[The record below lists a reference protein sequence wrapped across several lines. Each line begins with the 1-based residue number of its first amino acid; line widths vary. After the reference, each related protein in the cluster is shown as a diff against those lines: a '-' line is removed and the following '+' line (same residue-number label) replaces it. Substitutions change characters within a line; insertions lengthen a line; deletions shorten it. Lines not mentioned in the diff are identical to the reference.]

1 MIKQNSAQIHLAS
14 VREQRQNCWSTFN
27 FDTKNAFGSL
37 FLFNYQVLLPKQNA
51 KIVSQSDTVNY
62 FLPLYGGFNYQNE
75 QQNKE
80 LIATEQI
87 AQIVTKKENSFEISN
102 PFQNNVSYLQMGFK
116 TDTINIENEIVNFN
130 FKKKNKL
137 IPLFKNNIANAFIA
151 HFDGRKEGYYP
162 LKRKQNG
169 IFVYVIQGA
178 FEFENILLESGD
190 ALSLKE
196 IEDVEWECLSKNA
209 LLLLLEIPLA

>member
-14 VREQRQNCWSTFN
+14 AREQRQNCWSTFN

-37 FLFNYQVLLPKQNA
+37 FL
-51 KIVSQSDTVNY
+51 
-62 FLPLYGGFNYQNE
+62 FNYQNE

-116 TDTINIENEIVNFN
+116 TDTINIENAIVNFN

-137 IPLFKNNIANAFIA
+137 IPLFKNTIANAFIA
-151 HFDGRKEGYYP
+151 HFDGGKEGYYP
-162 LKRKQNG
+162 LKSKQNG
-169 IFVYVIQGA
+169 IFVYIIQGA

-190 ALSLKE
+190 ALSLKG

>member
-1 MIKQNSAQIHLAS
+1 MVKQNWAQIHLAS
-14 VREQRQNCWSTFN
+14 ARKQRQNCWSTFDFGN
-27 FDTKNAFGSL
+27 KNAFGSL
-37 FLFNYQVLLPKQNA
+37 FLFTYQVLTPKQNKTIA
-51 KIVSQSDTVNY
+51 IQNDTVNY
-62 FLPLYGGFNYQNE
+62 FLPLYGGFNYKNE
-75 QQNKE
+75 EQNKE

-87 AQIVTKKENSFEISN
+87 AQIVFKKESNLEVSN
-102 PFQNNVSYLQMGFK
+102 PFENNVSYLQMGFK
-116 TDTINIENEIVNFN
+116 TNAINLENEILNFD

-137 IPLFKNNIANAFIA
+137 IPLFNNNVSNAFIA

-162 LKRKQNG
+162 LKNIGNG
-169 IFVYVIQGA
+169 IFVYIIQGA

-196 IEDVEWECLSKNA
+196 IEDVEWECLSKNG